1 MQNSHGAAAFLIGLG
16 LVCGAVTPV
25 QAAEAFDLSAA
36 VIVVPKGLS
45 GPPSQAVRMLVDEV
59 EKRSQLRWTVSDT
72 WPERAAA
79 IVLVGP
85 AAFADA
91 TLQEHGLPDARVP
104 GFDAAEGYRL
114 RVVDAKPPVVLV
126 AGNDSR
132 GVLFGV
138 GRLLRE
144 LRIFK
149 RRVLVPGLLNVT
161 TAPKY
166 RLRGHQLGYRP
177 KTNSY
182 DD

>member
-59 EKRSQLRWTVSDT
+59 EKRSQLRWRVTDT

-85 AAFADA
+85 AQFANDV
-91 TLQEHGLPDARVP
+91 TRGHGVFEFHGPDTP
-104 GFDAAEGYRL
+104 EGYRL
-114 RVVDAKPPVVLV
+114 KVVDTKPPV
-126 AGNDSR
+126 
-132 GVLFGV
+132 
-138 GRLLRE
+138 
-144 LRIFK
+144 
-149 RRVLVPGLLNVT
+149 
-161 TAPKY
+161 
-166 RLRGHQLGYRP
+166 
-177 KTNSY
+177 
-182 DD
+182 